1 MLSINISELIWGII
15 NFVLLYFLL
24 KRFLFKPLLGFMDN
38 RNARIRQ
45 GLEAKE
51 MALAAEEKQADGLRA
66 VREEG
71 RTRAV
76 KLIEAAAEEDKR
88 LERELVANARAGAA
102 EELERF
108 DAGAEE
114 LCEEIW
120 RQLEAER
127 KTLAHK
133 LSERILR
140 G

>member
-1 MLSINISELIWGII
+1 MLSINISELIWGVI

-24 KRFLFKPLLGFMDN
+24 KRFLFKPLLSFMDK
-38 RNARIRQ
+38 RNERIRQ

-51 MALAAEEKQADGLRA
+51 MALAAEERQADGLRA

-88 LERELVANARAGAA
+88 LERELVSNARAGAA

-114 LCEEIW
+114 LSEEIW
-120 RQLEAER
+120 RQLEGER
-127 KTLAHK
+127 KALAHK
-133 LSERILR
+133 LSEMILR